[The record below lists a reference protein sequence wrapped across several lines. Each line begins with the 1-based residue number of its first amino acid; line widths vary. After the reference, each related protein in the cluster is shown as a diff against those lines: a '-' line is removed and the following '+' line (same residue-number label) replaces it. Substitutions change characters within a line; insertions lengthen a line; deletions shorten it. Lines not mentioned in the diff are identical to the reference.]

1 MSLKYILIA
10 KFITIGVDLK
20 TDIEI
25 AREADIQPISD
36 IAEKIGITDNY
47 LEPYGK
53 HKAKINLNIN
63 EDETIAGRSEG
74 KLILVTAMTPTP
86 AGEGKTTTTI
96 GLSDAM
102 ASLGHKTLT
111 CVREPSLGPCFGMKG
126 GGAGGGMS
134 QVIPM
139 EDINLHFTGDFHA
152 ITSAHNLLSAALDNH
167 LHHGNLLN
175 IDHRKIVW
183 NRVLDLN
190 DRALRQAVIGLGGP
204 LNSIPRQDT
213 FSITAAS
220 EIMAIFCLSKDIND
234 LRDNISSIIV
244 AYSKDGKMITAKDLN
259 VQGAMT
265 ALLKDAIN
273 PNLVQTLEGNP
284 VLVHGGPFANIAHGC
299 NSIAATK
306 LAMKLADYTV
316 TEAGFGSDLGAEKF
330 FDIKCRKSGITP
342 NAVVLVAT
350 LQSLKTHGGV
360 PLSDIKI
367 ENIDAVNK
375 GTENLK
381 KHIENIQEF
390 NVPVVVAI
398 NRFSHDTDAEVSMVK
413 ERCSDLGVDIVE
425 CNHWLHGG
433 KGAIELANAIVELC
447 KNDNNFSFLY
457 PDEMLLWDKIKTI
470 ATKMYGAENIMAD
483 KAVRTEIEKLQN
495 NGFGHLPICMAKTPA
510 SLSTDPKLKGRP
522 KGFDVPIRE
531 VRLSAGAGF
540 VVVLTGDV
548 ITMPGLPKKPAAEDI
563 DIDENGLIEGLF

>member
-1 MSLKYILIA
+1 
-10 KFITIGVDLK
+10 LK

-53 HKAKINLNIN
+53 YKAKINLNIN
-63 EDETIAGRSEG
+63 EDEIIAGQSEG

>member
-1 MSLKYILIA
+1 M
-10 KFITIGVDLK
+10 K

-63 EDETIAGRSEG
+63 EDETIAGQSEG

-234 LRDNISSIIV
+234 LRNNISSIIV

>member
-1 MSLKYILIA
+1 M
-10 KFITIGVDLK
+10 K

-25 AREADIQPISD
+25 AREADIQPITD
-36 IAEKIGITDNY
+36 IAKKIGVKDNY

-53 HKAKINLNIN
+53 YKAKVNLNIN
-63 EDETIAGRSEG
+63 EDEALRDKSEG

-102 ASLGHKTLT
+102 ASQGLKTIT

-220 EIMAIFCLSKDIND
+220 EIMAIFCLSKDLND

-244 AYSKDGKMITAKDLN
+244 AYNKEGEAITAKDLN
-259 VQGAMT
+259 MQGAMT

-284 VLVHGGPFANIAHGC
+284 VFVHGGPFANIAHGC

-306 LAMKLADYTV
+306 IAMKLADYTV

-330 FDIKCRKSGITP
+330 FDIKCRKSELSP

-367 ENIDAVNK
+367 ENVDAVNK

-398 NRFSHDTDAEVSMVK
+398 NRFSHDTDAEVAMVK
-413 ERCSDLGVDIVE
+413 EKCSDLGVDIVE

-433 KGAIELANAIVELC
+433 KGAIELANSVVELC
-447 KNDNNFSFLY
+447 NKDSDFSFLY
-457 PDEMLLWDKIKTI
+457 PDEMPLWDKIKTI
-470 ATKMYGAENIMAD
+470 ATKMYGAESIMAD
-483 KAVRTEIEKLQN
+483 KAVRKEIEKLQN

-522 KGFDVPIRE
+522 MGFDVPIRE

-563 DIDENGLIEGLF
+563 DIDGNGLIEGLF

>member
-1 MSLKYILIA
+1 M
-10 KFITIGVDLK
+10 K

-53 HKAKINLNIN
+53 YKAKINLNIN
-63 EDETIAGRSEG
+63 EDEIIAGQSEG

-234 LRDNISSIIV
+234 LRNNISSIIV

-447 KNDNNFSFLY
+447 KNDNIFSFLY

>member
-1 MSLKYILIA
+1 MYLLSLKYILIA

-53 HKAKINLNIN
+53 YKAKINLNIN
-63 EDETIAGRSEG
+63 EDETIAGQSEG

-381 KHIENIQEF
+381 KHKENIQEF

-413 ERCSDLGVDIVE
+413 ERCGDLGVDIVE

-483 KAVRTEIEKLQN
+483 KAVRKEIEMLQD

-522 KGFDVPIRE
+522 TGFDVPMS
-531 VRLSAGAGF
+531 L
-540 VVVLTGDV
+540 L
-548 ITMPGLPKKPAAEDI
+548 
-563 DIDENGLIEGLF
+563 

>member
-1 MSLKYILIA
+1 
-10 KFITIGVDLK
+10 LK

-25 AREADIQPISD
+25 AREADIQPITD
-36 IAEKIGITDNY
+36 IAKKIGVKDNY

-53 HKAKINLNIN
+53 YKAKVNLNIN
-63 EDETIAGRSEG
+63 EDEALRDKSEG

-102 ASLGHKTLT
+102 ASLGLKTVT

-220 EIMAIFCLSKDIND
+220 EIMAIFCLSKDLND

-244 AYSKDGKMITAKDLN
+244 AYNKEGEAITAKDLN
-259 VQGAMT
+259 MQGAMT

-284 VLVHGGPFANIAHGC
+284 VFVHGGPFANIAHGC

-306 LAMKLADYTV
+306 IAMKLADYTV

-330 FDIKCRKSGITP
+330 FDIKCRKSELSP

-367 ENIDAVNK
+367 ENVDAVNK

-398 NRFSHDTDAEVSMVK
+398 NRFSHDTDAEVAMVK
-413 ERCSDLGVDIVE
+413 EKCSDLGVDIVE

-433 KGAIELANAIVELC
+433 KGAIELANSVVELC
-447 KNDNNFSFLY
+447 NKDSNFSFLY
-457 PDEMLLWDKIKTI
+457 PDEMPLWDKIKTI
-470 ATKMYGAENIMAD
+470 ATKMYGAESIMAD
-483 KAVRTEIEKLQN
+483 KAVRKEIEKLQN

-522 KGFDVPIRE
+522 MGFDVPIRE

-563 DIDENGLIEGLF
+563 DIDGNGLIEGLF

>member
-1 MSLKYILIA
+1 M
-10 KFITIGVDLK
+10 K

-63 EDETIAGRSEG
+63 EDETIAGQSEG

>member
-1 MSLKYILIA
+1 M
-10 KFITIGVDLK
+10 K

-53 HKAKINLNIN
+53 YKAKINLNIN
-63 EDETIAGRSEG
+63 EDETIAGQSEG

-413 ERCSDLGVDIVE
+413 ERCGDLGVDIVE

>member
-1 MSLKYILIA
+1 M
-10 KFITIGVDLK
+10 K

-53 HKAKINLNIN
+53 YKAKINLNIN
-63 EDETIAGRSEG
+63 EDETIAGQSEG

-175 IDHRKIVW
+175 IDHRRIVW

-220 EIMAIFCLSKDIND
+220 EIMAIFCLSKDLND
-234 LRDNISSIIV
+234 LRNNISSIIV
-244 AYSKDGKMITAKDLN
+244 AYNKEGEAITAKDLN
-259 VQGAMT
+259 MQGAMT

-284 VLVHGGPFANIAHGC
+284 VFVHGGPFANIAHGC

-306 LAMKLADYTV
+306 IAMKLADYTV

-330 FDIKCRKSGITP
+330 FDIKCRKSELSP

-367 ENIDAVNK
+367 ENVDAVNK

-398 NRFSHDTDAEVSMVK
+398 NRFSHDTDAEVAMVK
-413 ERCSDLGVDIVE
+413 EKCSDLGVDIVE

-433 KGAIELANAIVELC
+433 KGAIELANSIIELC
-447 KNDNNFSFLY
+447 KNDSHFSFLY
-457 PDEMLLWDKIKTI
+457 PDEMPLWDKIKTI
-470 ATKMYGAENIMAD
+470 ATKMYGAESIMAD
-483 KAVRTEIEKLQN
+483 KAIRKQIDKLQN
-495 NGFGHLPICMAKTPA
+495 DGFGHLPICMAKTPA

-522 KGFDVPIRE
+522 TGFDVPIRE

>member
-1 MSLKYILIA
+1 
-10 KFITIGVDLK
+10 LK

-63 EDETIAGRSEG
+63 EDETIAGQSEG

-234 LRDNISSIIV
+234 LRNNISSIIV
-244 AYSKDGKMITAKDLN
+244 AYSKDGKMIKAKDLN

-447 KNDNNFSFLY
+447 KNDNDFSFLY

>member
-1 MSLKYILIA
+1 
-10 KFITIGVDLK
+10 LK

-63 EDETIAGRSEG
+63 EDETIAGQSEG

-234 LRDNISSIIV
+234 LRNNISSIIV

-447 KNDNNFSFLY
+447 KNDNDFSFLY

>member
-1 MSLKYILIA
+1 M
-10 KFITIGVDLK
+10 K

-53 HKAKINLNIN
+53 YKAKINLNIN
-63 EDETIAGRSEG
+63 EDETIAGQSEG

-522 KGFDVPIRE
+522 TGFDVPIRE

-548 ITMPGLPKKPAAEDI
+548 ITMQIGRAHV
-563 DIDENGLIEGLF
+563 

>member
-1 MSLKYILIA
+1 M
-10 KFITIGVDLK
+10 K

-25 AREADIQPISD
+25 AREADIQPITD
-36 IAEKIGITDNY
+36 IAKKIGVKDNY

-53 HKAKINLNIN
+53 YKAKVNLNIN
-63 EDETIAGRSEG
+63 EDEALRDKSEG

-102 ASLGHKTLT
+102 ASQGLKTIT

-220 EIMAIFCLSKDIND
+220 EIMAIFCLSKDLND

-244 AYSKDGKMITAKDLN
+244 AYNKEGEAITAKDLN
-259 VQGAMT
+259 MQGAMT

-284 VLVHGGPFANIAHGC
+284 VFVHGGPFANIAHGC

-306 LAMKLADYTV
+306 IAMKLADYTV

-330 FDIKCRKSGITP
+330 FDIKCRKSELSP

-367 ENIDAVNK
+367 ENVDAVNK

-398 NRFSHDTDAEVSMVK
+398 NRFSHDTDAEVAMVK
-413 ERCSDLGVDIVE
+413 EGKCSDLGVDIVE

-433 KGAIELANAIVELC
+433 KGAIELANSVVELC
-447 KNDNNFSFLY
+447 NKDSNFSFLY
-457 PDEMLLWDKIKTI
+457 PDEMPLWDKIKTI
-470 ATKMYGAENIMAD
+470 ATKMYGAESIMAD
-483 KAVRTEIEKLQN
+483 KAVRKEIEKLQN

-522 KGFDVPIRE
+522 MGFDVPIRD

-563 DIDENGLIEGLF
+563 DIDGNGLIEGLF